1 MNKRLI
7 TSLTAVV
14 AALATPIAA
23 RADVVTDWNET
34 LIATLAGQTPFAQAR
49 FAAITHLAVFEAVNA
64 ITSEVRPLPGH
75 RLTAPAGASRK
86 PRPSWRRTTC
96 WSTTCRRSAV
106 SLARRRDASL
116 AAIPDGQ
123 PRRTA
128 WRSAPRRPRP

>member
-34 LIATLAGQTPFAQAR
+34 LIATLAGQTPFTQAR

-64 ITSEVRPLPGH
+64 ITGDYHPYVGTIAAPEDASTEAAAATAAHAV
-75 RLTAPAGASRK
+75 LTNYFPMSAAVLDAALAASWPECSTAK
-86 PRPSWRRTTC
+86 RRTT
-96 WSTTCRRSAV
+96 
-106 SLARRRDASL
+106 AS
-116 AAIPDGQ
+116 
-123 PRRTA
+123 R
-128 WRSAPRRPRP
+128 